1 MGIDLGSAYTCVGI
15 IDNRRVKTISNSFG
29 NKFTPSV
36 VSQMNEKIMV
46 GEEAQNVFSINP
58 LELMT
63 NLKCL
68 NTLKKNVEPF
78 ECIEAKQR

>member
-15 IDNRRVKTISNSFG
+15 IDNRRVKTISNRFG

-63 NLKCL
+63 NLKCSNSL
-68 NTLKKNVEPF
+68 QKNVEPF
-78 ECIEAKQR
+78 ECIEAKER